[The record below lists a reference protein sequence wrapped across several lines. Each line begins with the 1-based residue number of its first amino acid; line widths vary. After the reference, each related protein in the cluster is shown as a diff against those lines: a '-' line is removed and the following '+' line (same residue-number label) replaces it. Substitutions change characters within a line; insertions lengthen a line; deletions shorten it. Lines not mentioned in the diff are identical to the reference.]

1 MNCAT
6 KVRFFLSNFW
16 GAVQKGCFFYRFLV
30 LRLHKKALIP
40 RLFLLYVDA
49 PMDLGDYIILKVIKK
64 LKFK

>member
-16 GAVQKGCFFYRFLV
+16 GQYRRAAFSIVFSAKTTQKSLEIKTFPVV
-30 LRLHKKALIP
+30 L
-40 RLFLLYVDA
+40 DA